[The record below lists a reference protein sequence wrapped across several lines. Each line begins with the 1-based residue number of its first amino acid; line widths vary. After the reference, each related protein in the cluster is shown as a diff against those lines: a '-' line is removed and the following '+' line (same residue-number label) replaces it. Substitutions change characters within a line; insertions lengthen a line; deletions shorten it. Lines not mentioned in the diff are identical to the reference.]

1 MSEPV
6 NHNEAEAGGAL
17 RAPLPPPRRSGRIR
31 LSAEPLVP
39 TEIESLVLDERFGAV
54 LTFSGRVR
62 SENEGAQVL
71 SLEYEAYGE
80 MVLSELERIFDE
92 AEERFPFHRAA
103 VAHRVGHLALGDIAV
118 VLSVATPH
126 RREGFELCAWLI
138 DTLKARA
145 PIFKKEAR
153 AGGEVWIGLGP

>member
-1 MSEPV
+1 MDEGVDKAQPS
-6 NHNEAEAGGAL
+6 AGAP
-17 RAPLPPPRRSGRIR
+17 REAPLPPPRRSGRIR
-31 LSAEPLVP
+31 LSAAPLVP
-39 TEIESLVLDERFGAV
+39 TEIESLVLDNRFGAV

-62 SENEGAQVL
+62 SENEGAQVI

-92 AEERFPFHRAA
+92 AEERFPLHRAA